1 MKYKILGL
9 PFKRDNFEIPNK
21 YRGICRNEIP
31 ESKIKEDFSTT
42 YLNDLYIKFISSKDE
57 QISISDLLEI
67 AYSFKKLSTEPFELI
82 IINEGK
88 ETISNNIIYESLGYE
103 VVASNECSM
112 VHFWLRKKT
121 KNFEAIYEA
130 NIKRLNNNFLFP
142 SVSEAEIFIDDIKPY
157 SRIVS
162 PVIFDKENDLGY
174 NIVEIVHVM
183 GITGNGTEMLN
194 D

>member
-121 KNFEAIYEA
+121 KNFEAIYKA

-183 GITGNGTEMLN
+183 GITGNGSEMLN